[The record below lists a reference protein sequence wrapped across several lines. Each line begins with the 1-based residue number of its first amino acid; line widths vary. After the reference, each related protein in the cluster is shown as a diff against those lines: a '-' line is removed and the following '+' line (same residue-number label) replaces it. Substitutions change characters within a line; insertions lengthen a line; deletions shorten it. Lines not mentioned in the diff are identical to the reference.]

1 MSDGELFTI
10 TQAAELLGVTR
21 QAVHNLTKQG
31 YGRRVGSIWLFT
43 REEIDR
49 WQATPRH
56 PGGRPKSSAPSGSRL
71 VGATQT

>member
-1 MSDGELFTI
+1 MNEGELFTI

-49 WQATPRH
+49 WQSTPRH
-56 PGGRPKSSAPSGSRL
+56 PGGRPKSSAPSLSQPA
-71 VGATQT
+71 GAMGN